1 MSRKITCKNCRYKGV
16 IEAHDTQG
24 YPQNQIFKHLGKD
37 REGYLH
43 FLCPSCNADIP
54 YSPYIFFNP
63 IIKIVFYA
71 IVALV
76 IWGIIKWIGK

>member
-1 MSRKITCKNCRYKGV
+1 MSRKITCKHCRFQGV

-24 YPQNQIFKHLGKD
+24 YPPNQIFKSLGKD

-43 FLCPSCNADIP
+43 FLCPSCSADKP
-54 YSPYIFFNP
+54 YSPYSFFNP
-63 IIKIVFYA
+63 TIKIVFYA

-76 IWGIIKWIGK
+76 IWGIIKCIGK